1 MVKKFASYVAVA
13 ATVIG
18 NSAPCFA
25 DDMAGKALAFPFKV
39 TGSAI
44 STAWGVPLGLTKGG
58 VEGSMKT
65 TKMVA
70 DKMGD
75 KECPV
80 KTAVAAVV
88 GGPFGAVGG
97 GARSVLL
104 KVPYTVQ
111 KPVMKSHSAWNLF
124 ALKKTKRGTC

>member
-18 NSAPCFA
+18 SSAPCFA

-44 STAWGVPLGLTKGG
+44 STVWGVPLGLTKGG

-97 GARSVLL
+97 GAVGSV
-104 KVPYTVQ
+104 KGAIHGAKTGYE
-111 KPVMKSHSAWNLF
+111 KPFSMESFRFKED
-124 ALKKTKRGTC
+124 